1 MALNPFFLQGSP
13 SEQNL
18 IQDLIN
24 EQLRMY
30 GVEVHYMPRK
40 YVTEN
45 SVIREVIESNFD
57 EAHPIEAYVENFEGY
72 GDQTTILSKFGIQ
85 STQEITLTISKERF
99 ESYLTPLMEGKDNIK
114 ISNRPKE
121 GDLIYFPL
129 GDRLFEIKFVEHEK
143 PFYQLQKGYVY
154 TLKCELFRY
163 ENEVIDTDVAEID
176 DSIAGTL
183 GASDSE
189 LLGGDA
195 MTTLL
200 SVVGVGTTALATVG
214 YVSDGG
220 IRMISV
226 TNRGGGYT
234 YNPDVKIGVAPTG
247 GTSGVATAERISGI
261 VACELNA
268 NPVAESIQRVL
279 LTNPGAG
286 YTEAPSVV
294 GKGIGNG
301 AGGCEIQTIIDIDT
315 PAVRMGVSI
324 DAEGVTESTT
334 PTHFAFDYPVYL
346 QDDTEYALVVETDS
360 TDYQLWSS
368 LLGETDIS
376 TSTVITTQAS
386 LGSLYKSQNT
396 ESWQEDNAEDLKF
409 TLYRAEFD
417 ISRTAN
423 LLLKNDNLGYELL
436 QENPFETNAS
446 AATNATSKLF
456 KNNNKIVKANHRDHG
471 FEDSGKSYVFYRTAQ
486 ETGGVT
492 ADILNST
499 LFQIANSGVDT
510 YNITSTTNASSNAFG
525 GGSVVYGTHN
535 RKFETL
541 YPLVGYL
548 SFLSLIHI

>member
-1 MALNPFFLQGSP
+1 MALNPFFLQGAP

-40 YVTEN
+40 FITEKT
-45 SVIREVIESNFD
+45 VIREVIESEFD

-99 ESYLTPLMEGKDNIK
+99 ENYISPLLAGKDNIK

-163 ENEVIDTDVAEID
+163 ENEVIDTDIAEID

-200 SVVGVGTTALATVG
+200 SLVGVGTTALATVG
-214 YVSDGG
+214 YISDGG
-220 IRMISV
+220 IRQISV

-234 YNPDVKIGVAPTG
+234 YNPRVAISSSPGVTG
-247 GTSGVATAERISGI
+247 IATVERISGI

-279 LTNPGAG
+279 LTNPGSGYTVSPSVRFVGDGVGAAATAFIGNGVLGIVTITGGGSGYTTATAPLVTFSGISTVSAAATVVVSAAGSISAIYLTNAGLG
-286 YTEAPSVV
+286 YTEPPTITIAAPNQTGVGTFQKNEIVTGSISGSTARVLNWVADGRSLEIYRADGDFVV
-294 GKGIGNG
+294 GEQIVGSASSASYKLASASYPETGFTSNE
-301 AGGCEIQTIIDIDT
+301 EIENEADSIIDFSE
-315 PAVRMGVSI
+315 R
-324 DAEGVTESTT
+324 
-334 PTHFAFDYPVYL
+334 
-346 QDDTEYALVVETDS
+346 
-360 TDYQLWSS
+360 
-368 LLGETDIS
+368 
-376 TSTVITTQAS
+376 
-386 LGSLYKSQNT
+386 
-396 ESWQEDNAEDLKF
+396 
-409 TLYRAEFD
+409 
-417 ISRTAN
+417 
-423 LLLKNDNLGYELL
+423 
-436 QENPFETNAS
+436 NPF
-446 AATNATSKLF
+446 
-456 KNNNKIVKANHRDHG
+456 G
-471 FEDSGKSYVFYRTAQ
+471 M
-486 ETGGVT
+486 
-492 ADILNST
+492 
-499 LFQIANSGVDT
+499 
-510 YNITSTTNASSNAFG
+510 
-525 GGSVVYGTHN
+525 
-535 RKFETL
+535 
-541 YPLVGYL
+541 P
-548 SFLSLIHI
+548 

>member
-40 YVTEN
+40 FITEN
-45 SVIREVIESNFD
+45 TVIREVIESNFD
-57 EAHPIEAYVENFEGY
+57 EAHPIEAYLENFEGY

-85 STQEITLTISKERF
+85 STQEISLTISKERF

-176 DSIAGTL
+176 DAIQGTL
-183 GASDSE
+183 GDSDSE

-195 MTTLL
+195 MTTTLKL
-200 SVVGVGTTALATVG
+200 VGVGTTALATVG

-234 YNPDVKIGVAPTG
+234 YNPEVKISVAPAG
-247 GTSGVATAERISGI
+247 GITGVATAERISGI

-268 NPVAESIQRVL
+268 NPVAESIQKVF

-286 YTEAPSVV
+286 YTLAPSVRFV
-294 GKGIGNG
+294 GDGVG
-301 AGGCEIQTIIDIDT
+301 A
-315 PAVRMGVSI
+315 
-324 DAEGVTESTT
+324 
-334 PTHFAFDYPVYL
+334 
-346 QDDTEYALVVETDS
+346 
-360 TDYQLWSS
+360 
-368 LLGETDIS
+368 
-376 TSTVITTQAS
+376 
-386 LGSLYKSQNT
+386 
-396 ESWQEDNAEDLKF
+396 
-409 TLYRAEFD
+409 
-417 ISRTAN
+417 
-423 LLLKNDNLGYELL
+423 
-436 QENPFETNAS
+436 
-446 AATNATSKLF
+446 AATATIGDGIIG
-456 KNNNKIVKANHRDHG
+456 IV
-471 FEDSGKSYVFYRTAQ
+471 T
-486 ETGGVT
+486 
-492 ADILNST
+492 
-499 LFQIANSGVDT
+499 
-510 YNITSTTNASSNAFG
+510 ITG
-525 GGSVVYGTHN
+525 GGSGYTTATAPAVTFSGSATVSAAATVRVSSAGTISHIYITNAGLGYTEPPTITLAAPNQTGVGTFQKNEIVTGSSSGTTARVLNWVADGGSLEIYRADGDFVVGEQIVGAASSASY
-535 RKFETL
+535 KLASSSFPETGFMANEEIEDEADSIIDFTERN
-541 YPLVGYL
+541 PFGMP
-548 SFLSLIHI
+548 